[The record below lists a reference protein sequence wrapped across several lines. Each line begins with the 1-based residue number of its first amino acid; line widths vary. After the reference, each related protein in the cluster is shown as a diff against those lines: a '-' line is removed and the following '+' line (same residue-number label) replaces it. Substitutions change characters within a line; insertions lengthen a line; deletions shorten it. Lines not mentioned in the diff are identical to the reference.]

1 MSKSKQKLLLFL
13 TIMYNDII
21 VLKKRVKWQI
31 QI

>member
-13 TIMYNDII
+13 TIMYNDIR
-21 VLKKRVKWQI
+21 VLKKRVEWQI